1 MSYTSGIGGQ
11 QTGNAI
17 TPSGAQ
23 PVVSVDTSGIA
34 ADKHQVL
41 STTTVNGDETT
52 VSSTGGLVLQALEAS
67 DTRTAKV
74 LSLQET
80 IAVGSYTVSSSDV
93 ADKIIQS
100 LLK

>member
-11 QTGNAI
+11 QAGNAI
-17 TPSGAQ
+17 TPSGTQ
-23 PVVSVDTSGIA
+23 PVVSADTSGIA
-34 ADKHQVL
+34 ADKREVL
-41 STTTVNGDETT
+41 SATVVHDDETA

-74 LSLQET
+74 LSLQGA
-80 IAVGSYTVSSSDV
+80 IAVGSYAISSSDV
-93 ADKIIQS
+93 ANKIIQS

>member
-1 MSYTSGIGGQ
+1 MSYTSGIGSQ
-11 QTGNAI
+11 QRGNAI

-34 ADKHQVL
+34 ADKPEVL
-41 STTTVNGDETT
+41 STTVVHDDETA

-74 LSLQET
+74 LSLQEA
-80 IAVGSYTVSSSDV
+80 IAGGSYTVSSSDV
-93 ADKIIQS
+93 ANKIIQS

>member
-23 PVVSVDTSGIA
+23 SVVSVDTSGIA
-34 ADKHQVL
+34 ADKHEVP
-41 STTTVNGDETT
+41 SATVVHVDETA

-74 LSLQET
+74 LSLQEA

-93 ADKIIQS
+93 ANKIIQS

>member
-17 TPSGAQ
+17 TPSGTQ

-34 ADKHQVL
+34 ADKHEVL
-41 STTTVNGDETT
+41 SASMAHVDETA

-74 LSLQET
+74 LSLQEA

-93 ADKIIQS
+93 ANKIIQS

>member
-17 TPSGAQ
+17 TSSGEQ
-23 PVVSVDTSGIA
+23 PVVSVDASEIV
-34 ADKHQVL
+34 ADKYEVV
-41 STTTVNGDETT
+41 SATVGHYDETA
-52 VSSTGGLVLQALEAS
+52 VSSTGGLVFQALEAP

-74 LSLQET
+74 LSLQEA
-80 IAVGSYTVSSSDV
+80 IAVGIYTVSSSDV
-93 ADKIIQS
+93 ANKIIQS

>member
-17 TPSGAQ
+17 TSSGEQ
-23 PVVSVDTSGIA
+23 PAVSVDASGIM
-34 ADKHQVL
+34 ADKYEAV
-41 STTTVNGDETT
+41 SATVGHDDETA
-52 VSSTGGLVLQALEAS
+52 VSSTGGLVFQALETP

-74 LSLQET
+74 SSLQEA

-93 ADKIIQS
+93 ANKIIQS

>member
-1 MSYTSGIGGQ
+1 MSYTNGIGGQ

-23 PVVSVDTSGIA
+23 PVVSVDTSGTA
-34 ADKHQVL
+34 ADKHEVL
-41 STTTVNGDETT
+41 SATVVHVDETA
-52 VSSTGGLVLQALEAS
+52 VSSTGGLVLQALEES

-74 LSLQET
+74 SSLQES
-80 IAVGSYTVSSSDV
+80 IAAGSYSFSSSEV
-93 ADKIIQS
+93 ANKIIQS

>member
-23 PVVSVDTSGIA
+23 PVVSVDTSGMA
-34 ADKHQVL
+34 AEHEVL
-41 STTTVNGDETT
+41 SAIVVHDDETA
-52 VSSTGGLVLQALEAS
+52 VSSTGGLVLQALGAS

-74 LSLQET
+74 LSLQGA

-93 ADKIIQS
+93 ANKIIQS

>member
-1 MSYTSGIGGQ
+1 MSYTTGIGGQ
-11 QTGNAI
+11 QTDNAI

-34 ADKHQVL
+34 ANKHQVL
-41 STTTVNGDETT
+41 SATAIHDDETA

-74 LSLQET
+74 LSLQEA

-93 ADKIIQS
+93 ANKIIQS

>member
-1 MSYTSGIGGQ
+1 MSYTNGIGGQ

-23 PVVSVDTSGIA
+23 PVVSVDTSGTA
-34 ADKHQVL
+34 ADKHGVL
-41 STTTVNGDETT
+41 SATVVHDDDTA
-52 VSSTGGLVLQALEAS
+52 VSSTGGLVLQALEVS

-74 LSLQET
+74 LSLQEA

>member
-1 MSYTSGIGGQ
+1 MSYTNGIGGQ

-34 ADKHQVL
+34 PDKHQAL
-41 STTTVNGDETT
+41 SANAVHDDEMA

-74 LSLQET
+74 LSLQEA
-80 IAVGSYTVSSSDV
+80 IAIGSHTVSSSDV
-93 ADKIIQS
+93 ADKMIQS

>member
-11 QTGNAI
+11 QAGNAI
-17 TPSGAQ
+17 TPSGEQ
-23 PVVSVDTSGIA
+23 PVVSVDAPGIV
-34 ADKHQVL
+34 ADKHEAV
-41 STTTVNGDETT
+41 STSVGHADETA
-52 VSSTGGLVLQALEAS
+52 VSSTGGLVFQSLETS

-74 LSLQET
+74 LSLQEA

-93 ADKIIQS
+93 ANKIMQS

>member
-1 MSYTSGIGGQ
+1 MSYTSGIGSQ

-23 PVVSVDTSGIA
+23 PVVSDTSGIA
-34 ADKHQVL
+34 ADKHQAL
-41 STTTVNGDETT
+41 SANAVHDDEMT

-74 LSLQET
+74 LSLQEA
-80 IAVGSYTVSSSDV
+80 IAGGSYTVSSSDV
-93 ADKIIQS
+93 ANKIIQS

>member
-23 PVVSVDTSGIA
+23 SVVSVDTSGIA
-34 ADKHQVL
+34 ADKHEVL
-41 STTTVNGDETT
+41 SVTVAHVDETA

-74 LSLQET
+74 LSLQEA

-93 ADKIIQS
+93 ANKIIQS

>member
-11 QTGNAI
+11 QIGNAI

-34 ADKHQVL
+34 ADKHQAL
-41 STTTVNGDETT
+41 SATAVHDDETV

>member
-1 MSYTSGIGGQ
+1 MSYTNGISGQ

-23 PVVSVDTSGIA
+23 SVVSVDTSGTA
-34 ADKHQVL
+34 ADKHEVL
-41 STTTVNGDETT
+41 SATVVHDDETA
-52 VSSTGGLVLQALEAS
+52 VSSTGGLVLQALEES
-67 DTRTAKV
+67 DTRPAKV
-74 LSLQET
+74 LSLQEA

>member
-1 MSYTSGIGGQ
+1 MSYTNGIGGQ

-34 ADKHQVL
+34 ADKHEVL
-41 STTTVNGDETT
+41 SATVAHVDETA
-52 VSSTGGLVLQALEAS
+52 VSSTGGLVLQALEES

-74 LSLQET
+74 LSWQEA

>member
-11 QTGNAI
+11 RTDNAI

-34 ADKHQVL
+34 AKKHQVL
-41 STTTVNGDETT
+41 SATAIHDDETA

-74 LSLQET
+74 LSLQEA

-93 ADKIIQS
+93 ADKIVQS

>member
-11 QTGNAI
+11 QTDNAI
-17 TPSGAQ
+17 TLSGAQ
-23 PVVSVDTSGIA
+23 PVVSGDTSGSA
-34 ADKHQVL
+34 ANRHQVL
-41 STTTVNGDETT
+41 SATAIHVDETA

-74 LSLQET
+74 LSLQEA

-93 ADKIIQS
+93 ADKIVQS